1 MPGFGNSVTPGK
13 GQQRLLRAIKEV
25 AAGQYSQDIMDLTG
39 PEYPD
44 DVRELAEA
52 VSLMM
57 IRIEAREMHLEQ
69 LNETIKLNTL
79 NTVTA
84 VADALGAR
92 DAYTEGHGERVGA
105 YAERLARRLRLED
118 QEVEFVRMAGILHDI
133 GKIGFSD
140 QVFSSDGTAFNE
152 DLLLEIRSHPQ
163 WGYDI
168 LRNLDFLGPVLEY
181 VYCHHE
187 RMDGRGYPRGL
198 MGEEIPL
205 GGRILAVADC
215 FDAMTTNRPYQRGRT
230 PQVALGLLGELA
242 GDALDPDIVDAFI
255 DEIESGGME
264 G

>member
-1 MPGFGNSVTPGK
+1 MTPGK
-13 GQQRLLRAIKEV
+13 GQDRLLRAIKEV
-25 AAGQYSQDIMDLTG
+25 AAGHYSNDIMELTG
-39 PEYPD
+39 PEYPE

-57 IRIEAREMHLEQ
+57 IRIEAREQHLEQ
-69 LNETIKLNTL
+69 LFETIKLNTL

-105 YAERLARRLRLED
+105 YAERLAQRLRLD
-118 QEVEFVRMAGILHDI
+118 HREVEHIRVAGILHDI

-140 QVFSSDGTAFNE
+140 KVFSSDETAFNE
-152 DLLLEIRSHPQ
+152 ALLLEIRSHPQ

-168 LRNLDFLGPVLEY
+168 LKNLEFLGPVLEY

-198 MGEEIPL
+198 MGDEIPL
-205 GGRILAVADC
+205 GGRILSVVDC
-215 FDAMTTNRPYQRGRT
+215 FDAMTTNRPYQRGKT
-230 PQVALGLLGELA
+230 PQEALGILGTLA
-242 GDALDPDIVDAFI
+242 GETLDPDLVDSFI

>member
-1 MPGFGNSVTPGK
+1 MTPGK
-13 GQQRLLRAIKEV
+13 GQERLLRAIKDV
-25 AAGQYSQDIMDLTG
+25 AAGNYSQEILELTG
-39 PEYPD
+39 PQYPD

-57 IRIEAREMHLEQ
+57 VRIEAREQHLEM
-69 LNETIKLNTL
+69 LNDRIKANTL

-84 VADALGAR
+84 VAGALGAR

-105 YAERLARRLRLED
+105 YAERLAVRLGLPED
-118 QEVEFVRMAGILHDI
+118 ETEHIRMAGILHDI

-140 QVFSSDGTAFNE
+140 QIFSSDGTAFNQ
-152 DLLLEIRSHPQ
+152 DMLLEIRSHPR

-168 LRNLDFLGPVLEY
+168 LCNLDFLGPVLDY

-198 MGEEIPL
+198 CGDEIPL
-205 GGRILAVADC
+205 GGRVLAVADC

-230 PQVALGLLGELA
+230 PGEAFRILGELA
-242 GDALDPDIVDAFI
+242 GNALDAELVDAFI

-264 G
+264 E

>member
-1 MPGFGNSVTPGK
+1 MTPGK
-13 GQQRLLRAIKEV
+13 GQQLLLRAIKDV
-25 AAGQYSQDIMDLTG
+25 AAGNYSQDIMDLTG

-198 MGEEIPL
+198 TGEEIPL

>member
-1 MPGFGNSVTPGK
+1 VTPK
-13 GQQRLLRAIKEV
+13 EGQERLLRAIKDV
-25 AAGQYSQDIMDLTG
+25 AAGNYSQDILALTG
-39 PEYPD
+39 PEYAE

-52 VSLMM
+52 VSVMM
-57 IRIEAREMHLEQ
+57 IRIEAREQHLEH
-69 LNETIKLNTL
+69 LYETIKFNTL

-105 YAERLARRLRLED
+105 YSERLARRLKLDDR
-118 QEVEFVRMAGILHDI
+118 EVEHIRIAGILHDI

-168 LRNLDFLGPVLEY
+168 LKNLDFLGPVLDY

-198 MGEEIPL
+198 TGDEIPL

-215 FDAMTTNRPYQRGRT
+215 FDAMTTNRPYQQGRP
-230 PQVALGLLGELA
+230 PQVAMGILGELA
-242 GDALDPDIVDAFI
+242 GNALDPDLVDAFI
-255 DEIESGGME
+255 DEIEHGGME
-264 G
+264 E

>member
-1 MPGFGNSVTPGK
+1 MEVETPAK
-13 GQQRLLRAIKEV
+13 GQDRLLRAIKDV
-25 AAGQYSQDIMDLTG
+25 AAGNYSQEILELTG
-39 PEYPD
+39 PEYPE

-57 IRIEAREMHLEQ
+57 VRIEAREMHLER
-69 LNETIKLNTL
+69 LFETIKHNTL

-105 YAERLARRLRLED
+105 YAQRLARRMGLE
-118 QEVEFVRMAGILHDI
+118 ERKIEHIRMAGILHDI

-140 QVFSSDGTAFNE
+140 KVFSSDATAFNE
-152 DLLLEIRSHPQ
+152 ELLLEIRSHPQ

-168 LRNLDFLGPVLEY
+168 LKHLDFLGPVLEY

-198 MGEEIPL
+198 MGDEIPL
-205 GGRILAVADC
+205 GGRILAVVDC
-215 FDAMTTNRPYQRGRT
+215 FDAITTNRPYQQGRT
-230 PQVALGLLGELA
+230 PQEGLAILGTLA
-242 GDALDPDIVDAFI
+242 GNALDADLVDAFI
-255 DEIESGGME
+255 DEVESGGME
-264 G
+264 S